1 MSRTGHGLRI
11 PTRRE
16 IRDVARLA
24 APIVLVQVGLMM
36 MGVVDTAMVGRV
48 SEGALAAVAL
58 GNLYW
63 ILVTMLG
70 QGTIMALDP
79 IISQAVGARDEPA
92 IERGLQRGLL
102 MALLISVVSSLAL
115 LPGDAFFTLLRQPP
129 EIYPLA
135 GQYARVCIFGVL
147 PFFGFVVLRQTL
159 QAFSLVR
166 PIVYAVVLSNLANLL
181 LDWMFVF
188 GRLGAPAMGAVGTA
202 WASSICRWLMW
213 LLLAWGGR
221 AALAP
226 YLRHWHRDVFAWGP
240 IWSLLRLGLPIGL
253 HQWIEVAAFSFGL
266 VLVGWMGTLPL
277 AAHQITITLAALTYM
292 VPLGVSAAVAVLVG
306 HAIGRGDPDG
316 ARREAGAAL
325 VCGVGF
331 MTLTAISLIAAPA
344 TLARLFS
351 PDVAVVALAATL
363 IPLAGVFQ
371 IFDGIQG
378 VSSGIL
384 RGTGDTHVPAMLNLA
399 GYTFGLAVGGVLA
412 FRLAMGPRGVWWG
425 LVAGL
430 VMVAIALGARVR
442 HRLGGELRRI
452 EHGAPAPT
460 AG

>member
-1 MSRTGHGLRI
+1 MRTVHALRL

-16 IRDVARLA
+16 IRDVAQLA
-24 APIVLVQVGLMM
+24 APIVVVQVGLMM

-48 SEGALAAVAL
+48 SEDALAAVAL

-79 IISQAVGARDEPA
+79 VIAQAVGARDEAA
-92 IERGLQRGLL
+92 IEHGLQRGILI
-102 MALLISVVSSLAL
+102 AVLISVLSSLAL
-115 LPGDAFFTLLRQPP
+115 LPGDAFFVLLGQPR
-129 EIYPLA
+129 EVYPLA
-135 GQYARVCIFGVL
+135 GEYARVCIYGIV
-147 PFFGFVVLRQTL
+147 PFFGFVVFRQTL
-159 QAFSLVR
+159 QAFALVR
-166 PIVYAVVLSNLANLL
+166 PIVNAVVIANLANLL
-181 LDWMFVF
+181 LDWMLVF
-188 GRLGAPAMGAVGTA
+188 GRLGAPALGAVGTA
-202 WASSICRWLMW
+202 WASSISRWLMW
-213 LLLAWGGR
+213 ILLGWSGR

-226 YLRHWHRDVFAWGP
+226 YLRHWRRDVFAWRP
-240 IWSLLRLGLPIGL
+240 LWSLLRLGLPIGL
-253 HQWIEVAAFSFGL
+253 HQWIEVAAFSLGL

-292 VPLGVSAAVAVLVG
+292 VPLGVSAAFAVAVG

-331 MTLTAISLIAAPA
+331 MSVTAMTLIAMPA
-344 TLARLFS
+344 GLARLFS
-351 PDVAVVALAATL
+351 PDNAVVALAATL

-384 RGTGDTHVPAMLNLA
+384 RGAGDTHVPALLNFA
-399 GYTFGLAVGGVLA
+399 GYTVGLSIAGLLA
-412 FRLAMGPRGVWWG
+412 FRFDMGARGVWWG

-442 HRLGGELRRI
+442 HRLGGDLQRVERR
-452 EHGAPAPT
+452 APVPT
-460 AG
+460 ID

>member
-1 MSRTGHGLRI
+1 MRAVHALRV

-16 IRDVARLA
+16 IRDVAQLA
-24 APIVLVQVGLMM
+24 APIVVVQVGLMM

-79 IISQAVGARDEPA
+79 IIAQAVGARDEAA
-92 IERGLQRGLL
+92 IEHGLQRGILI
-102 MALLISVVSSLAL
+102 AVVISVVSSLAL
-115 LPGDAFFTLLRQPP
+115 LPGDAFFALLGQPP

-135 GQYARVCIFGVL
+135 GKYARVCIYGIV
-147 PFFGFVVLRQTL
+147 PFFGFVVFRQTL
-159 QAFSLVR
+159 QAFALVR
-166 PIVYAVVLSNLANLL
+166 PIVNAVVIANLANLL

-188 GRLGAPAMGAVGTA
+188 GRLGVPAMGAVGTA

-213 LLLAWGGR
+213 ILLAWSGR

-226 YLRHWHRDVFAWGP
+226 YLRHWRRDVFAWGP
-240 IWSLLRLGLPIGL
+240 LWGLLRLGLPIGL

-292 VPLGVSAAVAVLVG
+292 VPLGVSGAVAVLVG

-331 MTLTAISLIAAPA
+331 MSLTAMALIAVPA
-344 TLARLFS
+344 GLARLFS
-351 PDVAVVALAATL
+351 PEVAVVALAATL

-384 RGTGDTHVPAMLNLA
+384 RGAGDTHVPAILNLA
-399 GYTFGLAVGGVLA
+399 GYTIGLSIGGLLA
-412 FRLAMGPRGVWWG
+412 FRFDMGPRGVWWG

-430 VMVAIALGARVR
+430 VMVAVALGARVR
-442 HRLGGELRRI
+442 HRLGGELPRV
-452 EHGAPAPT
+452 EHLVPART
-460 AG
+460 ID